1 MSIPAPPGRQSTGI
15 AIAGAAP
22 YAVRGR
28 LVLGPGQPQE
38 AAREAAVIVEHG
50 VVVAIDSPVVP
61 SRLPHRCLDAAFVS
75 PGFVDLQVNGGFGC
89 EVGGDPGALS
99 ALAQRLPA
107 TGVTTFLPTLISARE
122 EDYRLAFA
130 AFQAASAAAASG
142 TDSHHPIG
150 ARMPGMHLE
159 GPLLAV
165 ARAGAHEV
173 APIEAATAAMLERL
187 IDPSVVRLV
196 TLAPERA
203 GAMALI
209 ASLKARGV
217 LISLGHT
224 DAPFDTFIQ
233 GVDAGATLA
242 THLFNAMSPFH
253 HRAPGAT
260 GAALIDD
267 RLTALLIA
275 DGVHCHPAA
284 FSLAAR
290 VKGTERLA
298 LVTDAIAAAGLPPGP
313 STLAGRPV
321 VVTETSARLV
331 TAGTDTGPLAG
342 SILTMDRAVR
352 NAVTFAGVP
361 AATALSWASHVP
373 ARAVG
378 RAAAGR
384 LAVGDPADIVLL
396 DERLFVVAT
405 IIGGVLAHSSA
416 ADEAHARALL
426 D

>member
-1 MSIPAPPGRQSTGI
+1 MGI
-15 AIAGAAP
+15 GLAIAGAGP
-22 YAVRGR
+22 FAVRGR
-28 LVLGPGQPQE
+28 LVLGPGQPRE
-38 AAREAAVIVEHG
+38 AARESARESAVIVDHG

-61 SRLPHRCLDAAFVS
+61 ARLPPRCLDAAFVA
-75 PGFVDLQVNGGFGC
+75 PGFVDLQVNGGFGW
-89 EVGGDPGALS
+89 EVGGDPGALR

-122 EDYRLAFA
+122 EDYRRAFA
-130 AFQAASAAAASG
+130 AFRAASAAAASG
-142 TDSHHPIG
+142 NDSPPIG

-165 ARAGAHEV
+165 ARAGAHET

-187 IDPSVVRLV
+187 VDPLIVRLV

-209 ASLKARGV
+209 ASLKTRGV
-217 LISLGHT
+217 LTSLGHT

-253 HRAPGAT
+253 HRDPGAT

-290 VKGTERLA
+290 VKGPERLA

-331 TAGTDTGPLAG
+331 AAGTEASPLAGPLAG

-361 AATALSWASHVP
+361 AATALSWASQVP

-378 RAAAGR
+378 LAAAGR

-405 IIGGVLAHSSA
+405 IIGGVLAHSNA

>member
-1 MSIPAPPGRQSTGI
+1 MGIGTAGSAPF
-15 AIAGAAP
+15 
-22 YAVRGR
+22 AVRGR
-28 LVLGPGQPQE
+28 LVLGPGKPRE
-38 AAREAAVIVEHG
+38 PARESTKEAAVIVDHG

-61 SRLPHRCLDAAFVS
+61 ARLPPRCLDAAFVA
-75 PGFVDLQVNGGFGC
+75 PGFVDLQVNGGFGW
-89 EVGGDPGALS
+89 EVGGDPGALR

-122 EDYRLAFA
+122 EDYRRAFA
-130 AFQAASAAAASG
+130 AFRAASAAAASG
-142 TDSHHPIG
+142 TGADSHLVG

-165 ARAGAHEV
+165 ARAGAHET

-187 IDPSVVRLV
+187 VDPLVVRLV

-209 ASLKARGV
+209 VALKARGV
-217 LISLGHT
+217 LTSLGHT

-253 HRAPGAT
+253 HRDPGAT

-290 VKGTERLA
+290 VKGPERLA

-321 VVTETSARLV
+321 MVTETSARLV
-331 TAGTDTGPLAG
+331 AAGTEASPLAG

-373 ARAVG
+373 AHAVG
-378 RAAAGR
+378 LAPAGR

-396 DERLFVVAT
+396 DERLFVVST
-405 IIGGVLAHSSA
+405 IIGGVLVHSSA

>member
-1 MSIPAPPGRQSTGI
+1 MGI
-15 AIAGAAP
+15 ATAGSAP

-28 LVLGPGQPQE
+28 LVVGPGKPRESGRE
-38 AAREAAVIVEHG
+38 ATREAAVIVDHG

-61 SRLPHRCLDAAFVS
+61 ARLPPRCLDAAFVA
-75 PGFVDLQVNGGFGC
+75 PGFVDLQVNGGFGW
-89 EVGGDPGALS
+89 EVGGDPGALR

-122 EDYRLAFA
+122 EDYRRAFA
-130 AFQAASAAAASG
+130 AFRAASAAAASG
-142 TDSHHPIG
+142 TGADSHLVG
-150 ARMPGMHLE
+150 ARMAGMHLE

-165 ARAGAHEV
+165 ARAGAHET

-187 IDPSVVRLV
+187 VDPLVVRLV

-209 ASLKARGV
+209 VSLKARGV
-217 LISLGHT
+217 LTSLGHT

-253 HRAPGAT
+253 HRYPGAT

-290 VKGTERLA
+290 VKGPQRLA
-298 LVTDAIAAAGLPPGP
+298 LVTDAIAAAG
-313 STLAGRPV
+313 
-321 VVTETSARLV
+321 
-331 TAGTDTGPLAG
+331 
-342 SILTMDRAVR
+342 
-352 NAVTFAGVP
+352 
-361 AATALSWASHVP
+361 
-373 ARAVG
+373 
-378 RAAAGR
+378 
-384 LAVGDPADIVLL
+384 
-396 DERLFVVAT
+396 
-405 IIGGVLAHSSA
+405 
-416 ADEAHARALL
+416 
-426 D
+426 